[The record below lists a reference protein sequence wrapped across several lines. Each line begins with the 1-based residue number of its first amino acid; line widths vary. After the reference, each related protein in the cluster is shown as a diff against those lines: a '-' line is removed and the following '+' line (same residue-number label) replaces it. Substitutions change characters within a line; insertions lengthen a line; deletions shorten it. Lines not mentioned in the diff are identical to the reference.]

1 MSPRQVIFRI
11 HAIQRMFER
20 GISDKDV
27 LRILQTGETIEDHTD
42 DIPYPNR
49 LMLGWRGKRP
59 LHLVVVENTNENE
72 TIVITVYKP
81 DPEQWKPDF
90 KGRKQ

>member
-1 MSPRQVIFRI
+1 MSLPQVVFRI

-20 GISDKDV
+20 QISDKDV
-27 LRILQTGETIEDHTD
+27 LRILQSGETIEDHGD

-59 LHLVVVENTNENE
+59 LHAVAVDNINDNE

-90 KGRKQ
+90 KRRKQ

>member
-1 MSPRQVIFRI
+1 MSSRRIIFRI
-11 HAIQRMFER
+11 HAVQRMFER
-20 GISDKDV
+20 QISDKDV
-27 LRILQTGETIEDHTD
+27 LRILQTGEIIEDHAEDT
-42 DIPYPNR
+42 PYPNR

-59 LHLVVVENTNENE
+59 LHAVAVDNANDDE

-90 KGRKQ
+90 KRRKR